1 MSEQNLETKTP
12 KSIRIVTSVL
22 TKAVKLWLRSQ
33 VSHVDNLNVEIKATD
48 RQLLGGS
55 IPWVSVSA
63 NNAIY
68 QGLHLTS
75 IQLTAENIRID
86 IGSVLRGKPLRLLE
100 TIPVTGKVLLEEND
114 LNASL
119 TSTLLSTALKDALV
133 KLIPEDRLNSKQIIW
148 EKIILGNNQ
157 LILFG
162 NQHTESK
169 TTPPVPLEIYIGLEL
184 LSGHE
189 LRLTSI
195 ETQQSTQTFSAPEC
209 GHYLD
214 LGSDVD
220 IQELTAIPGKLVCH
234 GRINV
239 NP

>member
-1 MSEQNLETKTP
+1 MSEKNLETKTT

-22 TKAVKLWLRSQ
+22 TKALKLWLRSQ
-33 VSHVDNLNVEIKATD
+33 VSRIDDLDVQIKATD
-48 RQLLGGS
+48 KQLLSGS
-55 IPWVSVSA
+55 IPWVSISA

-86 IGSVLRGKPLRLLE
+86 ISSVLRGKPLRLLE

-119 TSTLLSTALKDALV
+119 TSALLSAALKDALV
-133 KLIPEDRLNSKQIIW
+133 KLIPEHRQNSKQIIW
-148 EKIILGNNQ
+148 EKVILGNNQ
-157 LILFG
+157 LTFFANL
-162 NQHTESK
+162 HTESK
-169 TTPPVPLEIYIGLEL
+169 IPPVPLEICIGLEL

-195 ETQQSTQTFSAPEC
+195 DMKQSTQASAVPEY

-214 LGSDVD
+214 LGNDVD
-220 IQELTAIPGKLVCH
+220 IQELTVIPGKLICQ
-234 GRINV
+234 GQINV